1 MKEGTAWVSSVPLET
16 CEIFLNRLEKRYFR
30 FYSRLSRN
38 GNDHELE
45 TLRAIEEHGSGLAQV
60 SGERIWAEMAKIIA
74 QPFHYEFFDL
84 VYRLNIDRFMG
95 LPKCDFRQKASEY
108 KVLT

>member
-1 MKEGTAWVSSVPLET
+1 M
-16 CEIFLNRLEKRYFR
+16 NRLEKRYFR

-38 GNDHELE
+38 GNDHELA
-45 TLRAIEEHGSGLAQV
+45 TLRAIEENGSGLAQV

-84 VYRLNIDRFMG
+84 VYRLNIDQFMG
-95 LPKCDFRQKASEY
+95 LPKCDFRQKATEY
-108 KVLT
+108 KVLL